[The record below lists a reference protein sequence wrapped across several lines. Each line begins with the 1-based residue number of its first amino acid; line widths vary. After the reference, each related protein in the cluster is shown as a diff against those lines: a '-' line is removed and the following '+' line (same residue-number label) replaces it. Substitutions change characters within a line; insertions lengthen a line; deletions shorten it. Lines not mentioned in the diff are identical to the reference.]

1 MHKRSNGKKHCPAPE
16 PPVRSGIVA
25 QQCFKKAD
33 ESSAV
38 LGFRCGPNDAI
49 FLPVVTAKKVSLL
62 FFSWSGR
69 WNASLLP
76 NLHPACSQRWIQCYG
91 CFVHKDEPEIVSD
104 DLFFDSS
111 NRSAD
116 SALAPFS
123 CKWPRSCFG
132 RRYRYPF
139 RLSKSRNR
147 LSLKSMALSSPT
159 GHVSGHLSK
168 W

>member
-1 MHKRSNGKKHCPAPE
+1 M
-16 PPVRSGIVA
+16 VRSIVHHQNHPSSRVLFH
-25 QQCFKKAD
+25 QQFFKKTD

-38 LGFRCGPNDAI
+38 LGFRRSPSNAI
-49 FLPVVTAKKVSLL
+49 FLPVVTAKNVPFLL
-62 FFSWSGR
+62 FSWSGR
-69 WNASLLP
+69 WNTSLLP
-76 NLHPACSQRWIQCYG
+76 NLRPARSQRWIQRHG
-91 CFVHKDEPEIVSD
+91 RFVHKDEPEIVSE
-104 DLFFDSS
+104 DLFFNSS
-111 NRSAD
+111 NRSAA
-116 SALAPFS
+116 SALAPLS